1 MHGPVRWE
9 TAYATVLE
17 ILAAQYLSK
26 IPKKILLRGLFMLN
40 QHFPKIFDHQASP
53 SPCVVVADVQGIVLR
68 FYVVIYVNIPW
79 ALNYNL

>member
-1 MHGPVRWE
+1 
-9 TAYATVLE
+9 
-17 ILAAQYLSK
+17 
-26 IPKKILLRGLFMLN
+26 MLN

-53 SPCVVVADVQGIVLR
+53 SPCVVVADVQGIILR